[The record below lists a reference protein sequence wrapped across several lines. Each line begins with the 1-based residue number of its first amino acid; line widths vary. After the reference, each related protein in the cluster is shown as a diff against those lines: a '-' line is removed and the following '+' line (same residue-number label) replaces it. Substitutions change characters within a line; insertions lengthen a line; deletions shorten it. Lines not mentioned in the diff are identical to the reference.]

1 MRQSI
6 QLTNDKFCHTGTS
19 IPDDSA
25 KQKKTKKIAK
35 SSGVR
40 KVVWGWQAS
49 GLKLKKK
56 NTQTGHVK
64 HECTRGF
71 KRKFLQMDDTN
82 RLAD

>member
-1 MRQSI
+1 MTKSVILERQFQMTVQS
-6 QLTNDKFCHTGTS
+6 K
-19 IPDDSA
+19 
-25 KQKKTKKIAK
+25 KKTKKSQSRLGFAK
-35 SSGVR
+35 SSGVDKR
-40 KVVWGWQAS
+40 AVWNS
-49 GLKLKKK
+49 RKK